1 MDLNTALIS
10 GAGTVLCGV
19 FVAIIFIFGFKEK
32 TFEEALDEQRRRGG
46 ELMDLIG
53 DKARAKK
60 PKKPSKKKEKQQQQV
75 DQPQPAAPASTPIEM
90 HPHVEFK
97 FPEAEVVSER
107 VAPTVVAPAQDE
119 VKKKRKNK
127 VKPILHNREEHSP
140 LAEEEP
146 VVANHFEEILPKD
159 DVLMK
164 RSISQEES
172 LDEVDADDVPPP
184 LPPKPKSVKV
194 VPPVLAKVKQ
204 AQGKV
209 ALNSSEPIKPGK
221 VVLNTEKPTKLAL
234 NVQVAEAPVVAVS
247 QPVQAAAPALVVQPI
262 VPKDKKKKKGDVLS
276 LQQMISK
283 DSETVTL
290 GMLLPLVQRA
300 ELSRSEVH
308 QLIEQLLNRER
319 VEGHEWVEGRQDP
332 VARLKKQL
340 AEKEKAL
347 AEEQQGAQAVHAKLL
362 ELRAEL
368 NGEKSRQGAA
378 QRQLEEQ
385 LIAKNHAIQVLNNQ
399 LQATADLQNK
409 NAHNTQMLQNQL
421 LEERKLVRKLTEEK
435 NAALKSAAAQIDIS
449 KLTQV
454 HQEEVCQ
461 LQAQI
466 AASQNA
472 IADLENRIQKSQS
485 VHDELRNELNA
496 SKQKIHNEEQEKES
510 LKAELMSSKKNLE
523 NISIVHN
530 ELEQRIRSLESDLKQ
545 SQEETKR
552 LKAEAAKAPIA
563 SEVPDFSHRVKE
575 LEEKV
580 EEKDALLNKLL
591 SEKSQHTSTIDKLKE
606 ELEAQRLKNDD
617 LRTKNWKVM
626 EAATTAEK
634 KLEAK
639 MKECERLTRDAASI
653 KSQGEEQDSF
663 RQLLQRLFPEVSS
676 PDIKDQALWIQ
687 QFETSA
693 QQYLQELSSD
703 QQQQVS
709 SPSADESTKLV
720 LDEVESQN
728 KQLQAMVT
736 HYKTII
742 EETEGMLN
750 KLEKHV
756 EQEEARWR
764 RQLELKDEELE
775 AVVRDRDSLKSKVE
789 SCAGN
794 ADAVKRLDEVQEK
807 LKKVE
812 ETESSAKKQISELQA
827 RLEGVTE
834 DLKSAKQSK
843 EEQDANAAQL
853 AKEAGRCQLLEQ
865 QIKELESK
873 LGLALSNHIEN
884 KSKDATLN
892 SNTNGLS
899 LEPSISESRPVKR
912 RRFTE
917 WFRRKM
923 SYRKRRS
930 VSSAP

>member
-617 LRTKNWKVM
+617 
-626 EAATTAEK
+626 
-634 KLEAK
+634 
-639 MKECERLTRDAASI
+639 AASI